1 MKPFACHFPNCN
13 SSYLRKEHLQRHLVQ
28 HTADTRTSPCPF
40 CNRVFGRQ
48 YGLRADHSSD
58 TMRRHA
64 RQAHK
69 AEPKRLCDVRA
80 ERTCRTCWVASSSC
94 EGQRPCRR
102 CLREGLRCSFSDD
115 RASLP
120 RPNIDSTSSILR
132 YTQRYF
138 EHFHPQ
144 WPFLHQSTYSVRD
157 EPSILLYSVVAIG
170 LWTEGSA
177 SSRATALALH
187 GKIGNSIYQQKVGT
201 RPFYITI

>member
-1 MKPFACHFPNCN
+1 MPF
-13 SSYLRKEHLQRHLVQ
+13 SQLQLQ
-28 HTADTRTSPCPF
+28 LPAQGTLAASPCPTHRRHSDEPMPILQSCF
-40 CNRVFGRQ
+40 WKTVWSQ
-48 YGLRADHSSD
+48 ATYVIHRADHSND

-80 ERTCRTCWVASSSC
+80 ERTCRTCWVANSSC

-102 CLREGLRCSFSDD
+102 CVREGLRCSFSDD

-120 RPNIDSTSSILR
+120 RPKIDSTSSILR

-201 RPFYITI
+201 S